1 MAELKHILAATDLSG
16 PARHAVERAALV
28 AAGSDAALAMI
39 HIANLAPLDQ
49 VRQLLSSEP
58 ERLEQDLV
66 DQLRDALRTL
76 AATIHERFGVTPAL
90 RVATGDLLPELLNH
104 AATLPAD
111 LLVLGARGSSFL
123 RHILLGTTAERL
135 LSSSRVPMLIVKQ
148 PPHEP
153 YRQLLVPVDFSA
165 SSLRAL
171 RLART
176 IAPRADISVLHV
188 FEVPFEGQLRY
199 ARPMKLRSSTTAP
212 SPTTRPGK
220 SRASCA
226 ASPNWMMP
234 GWNCWCARATCRNAF
249 SNRNRKLMRPDRH
262 WQARQGCHRGIAARA
277 GDPACAD
284 RSAGR
289 YPGEPVEHAISSH
302 AVRKWR
308 YPAAPCGGNDENSDH
323 RGFTRRGGRHG
334 GTPEQPGP

>member
-1 MAELKHILAATDLSG
+1 MAELKHILAATDLSA

-28 AAGSDAALAMI
+28 AAGNDAALAMI

-49 VRQLLSSEP
+49 IRQLLSSEP
-58 ERLEQDLV
+58 ERLKQDLV
-66 DQLRDALRTL
+66 DQLRESLRTL
-76 AATIHERFGVTPAL
+76 GASIHERFGITPAL

-135 LSSSRVPMLIVKQ
+135 LSSSRFPMLVVKQ

-153 YRQLLVPVDFSA
+153 YRQLLVPVDFSP

-176 IAPRADISVLHV
+176 IAPRADITVLHV

-199 ARPMKLRSSTTAP
+199 AGVDDSKIEHYRAIAHNQAWEKLRQLRTSAELDD
-212 SPTTRPGK
+212 
-220 SRASCA
+220 
-226 ASPNWMMP
+226 
-234 GWNCWCARATCRNAF
+234 ARVE
-249 SNRNRKLMRPDRH
+249 LLV
-262 WQARQGCHRGIAARA
+262 RQGDVSQRIIEQEQEADCDLIVVGKHGKDAIEELLLGRVTRHVLTESQ
-277 GDPACAD
+277 GDILV
-284 RSAGR
+284 SL
-289 YPGEPVEHAISSH
+289 
-302 AVRKWR
+302 
-308 YPAAPCGGNDENSDH
+308 
-323 RGFTRRGGRHG
+323 
-334 GTPEQPGP
+334 

>member
-1 MAELKHILAATDLSG
+1 MAELKHILAATDLSA

-28 AAGSDAALAMI
+28 AAGNDAALAMI

-49 VRQLLSSEP
+49 IRQLLSSEP

-66 DQLRDALRTL
+66 DQLRESLRTL
-76 AATIHERFGVTPAL
+76 GASIHERFGITPAL

-135 LSSSRVPMLIVKQ
+135 LSSSRFPMLVVKQ

-153 YRQLLVPVDFSA
+153 YRQLLVPVDFSP

-176 IAPRADISVLHV
+176 IAPRADITVLHV

-199 ARPMKLRSSTTAP
+199 AGVDDSKIEHYRAIAHNQAWEKLRQLRTSADLDD
-212 SPTTRPGK
+212 
-220 SRASCA
+220 
-226 ASPNWMMP
+226 
-234 GWNCWCARATCRNAF
+234 ARVE
-249 SNRNRKLMRPDRH
+249 LLV
-262 WQARQGCHRGIAARA
+262 RQGDVSQRIIEQEQEADCDLIVIGKHGKDAIEELLLGRVTRHVLTESQ
-277 GDPACAD
+277 GDILV
-284 RSAGR
+284 SL
-289 YPGEPVEHAISSH
+289 
-302 AVRKWR
+302 
-308 YPAAPCGGNDENSDH
+308 
-323 RGFTRRGGRHG
+323 
-334 GTPEQPGP
+334 

>member
-1 MAELKHILAATDLSG
+1 MAELKHILAATDLSA

-28 AAGSDAALAMI
+28 AAGNDAALAMI

-49 VRQLLSSEP
+49 IRQLLSSEP

-66 DQLRDALRTL
+66 DQLRESLRTL
-76 AATIHERFGVTPAL
+76 GASIHERFGITPAL

-135 LSSSRVPMLIVKQ
+135 LSSSRFPMLVVKQ

-153 YRQLLVPVDFSA
+153 YRQLLVPVDFSP

-176 IAPRADISVLHV
+176 IAPRADITVLHV

-199 ARPMKLRSSTTAP
+199 AGVDDSKIEHYRAIAHNQAWEKLRQLRTSAELDD
-212 SPTTRPGK
+212 
-220 SRASCA
+220 
-226 ASPNWMMP
+226 
-234 GWNCWCARATCRNAF
+234 ARVE
-249 SNRNRKLMRPDRH
+249 LLV
-262 WQARQGCHRGIAARA
+262 RQGDVSQRIIEQEQEADCDLIVIGKHGKDAIEELLLGRVTRHVLTESQ
-277 GDPACAD
+277 GDILV
-284 RSAGR
+284 SL
-289 YPGEPVEHAISSH
+289 
-302 AVRKWR
+302 
-308 YPAAPCGGNDENSDH
+308 
-323 RGFTRRGGRHG
+323 
-334 GTPEQPGP
+334 

>member
-28 AAGSDAALAMI
+28 AAGSDSALAMI

-135 LSSSRVPMLIVKQ
+135 LSSSRVPMLVVKQ

-199 ARPMKLRSSTTAP
+199 AGVDESKIEHYRAIAHNQAWEKLRQLRSSAELDD
-212 SPTTRPGK
+212 
-220 SRASCA
+220 
-226 ASPNWMMP
+226 
-234 GWNCWCARATCRNAF
+234 ARVE
-249 SNRNRKLMRPDRH
+249 LLV
-262 WQARQGCHRGIAARA
+262 RQGDVSQRILEQEQEADCDLIVIGKHGKDAIEELLLGRVTRHVLTEAQ
-277 GDPACAD
+277 GDILV
-284 RSAGR
+284 SL
-289 YPGEPVEHAISSH
+289 
-302 AVRKWR
+302 
-308 YPAAPCGGNDENSDH
+308 
-323 RGFTRRGGRHG
+323 
-334 GTPEQPGP
+334 

>member
-16 PARHAVERAALV
+16 PARHAVERAARV

-176 IAPRADISVLHV
+176 IAPRADISVHHV
-188 FEVPFEGQLRY
+188 VEVPFEGQLRY
-199 ARPMKLRSSTTAP
+199 AGVDEAKIEHYRAIAHNQAWEKLRQLRSSAELDD
-212 SPTTRPGK
+212 
-220 SRASCA
+220 
-226 ASPNWMMP
+226 
-234 GWNCWCARATCRNAF
+234 ARVE
-249 SNRNRKLMRPDRH
+249 LLV
-262 WQARQGCHRGIAARA
+262 RQGDVSQRILEQEQEADCDLIVIGKHGKDAIEELLLGRVTRHVLTEAQ
-277 GDPACAD
+277 GDILV
-284 RSAGR
+284 SL
-289 YPGEPVEHAISSH
+289 
-302 AVRKWR
+302 
-308 YPAAPCGGNDENSDH
+308 
-323 RGFTRRGGRHG
+323 
-334 GTPEQPGP
+334 

>member
-1 MAELKHILAATDLSG
+1 MAELKHILAATDLSA

-28 AAGSDAALAMI
+28 AAGNDAALAMI

-49 VRQLLSSEP
+49 IRQLLSSEP

-66 DQLRDALRTL
+66 DQLRESLRTL
-76 AATIHERFGVTPAL
+76 GASIHERFGITPAL

-135 LSSSRVPMLIVKQ
+135 LSSSRFPMLVVKQ

-171 RLART
+171 KLARR
-176 IAPRADISVLHV
+176 IAPHADITVLHV

-199 ARPMKLRSSTTAP
+199 AGVDDSKIEHYRAIAHNQAWEKLRQLRTSAELDD
-212 SPTTRPGK
+212 
-220 SRASCA
+220 
-226 ASPNWMMP
+226 
-234 GWNCWCARATCRNAF
+234 ARVE
-249 SNRNRKLMRPDRH
+249 LLV
-262 WQARQGCHRGIAARA
+262 RQGDVSQRIIEQEQEADCDLIVIGKHGKDAIEELLLGRVTRHVLTESQ
-277 GDPACAD
+277 GDILV
-284 RSAGR
+284 SL
-289 YPGEPVEHAISSH
+289 
-302 AVRKWR
+302 
-308 YPAAPCGGNDENSDH
+308 
-323 RGFTRRGGRHG
+323 
-334 GTPEQPGP
+334 

>member
-1 MAELKHILAATDLSG
+1 MAELKHILAATDLSA

-28 AAGSDAALAMI
+28 AAGNDAALAMI

-49 VRQLLSSEP
+49 IRQLLSSEP

-66 DQLRDALRTL
+66 DQLRESLRTL
-76 AATIHERFGVTPAL
+76 GASIHERFGITPAL

-135 LSSSRVPMLIVKQ
+135 LSSSRFPMLVVKQ

-171 RLART
+171 KLART
-176 IAPRADISVLHV
+176 IAPRADITVLHV

-199 ARPMKLRSSTTAP
+199 AGVDDSKIEHYRAIAHNQAWEKLRQLRTSAELDD
-212 SPTTRPGK
+212 
-220 SRASCA
+220 
-226 ASPNWMMP
+226 
-234 GWNCWCARATCRNAF
+234 ARVE
-249 SNRNRKLMRPDRH
+249 LLV
-262 WQARQGCHRGIAARA
+262 RQGDVSQRIIEQEQEADCDLIVVGKHGKDAIEELLLGRVTRHVLTESQ
-277 GDPACAD
+277 GDILV
-284 RSAGR
+284 SL
-289 YPGEPVEHAISSH
+289 
-302 AVRKWR
+302 
-308 YPAAPCGGNDENSDH
+308 
-323 RGFTRRGGRHG
+323 
-334 GTPEQPGP
+334 

>member
-1 MAELKHILAATDLSG
+1 MAELKHILAATDLSA

-28 AAGSDAALAMI
+28 AAGNDAALAMI

-49 VRQLLSSEP
+49 IRQLLSSEP

-135 LSSSRVPMLIVKQ
+135 LSSSRVPMLVVKQ

-199 ARPMKLRSSTTAP
+199 AGVDESKIEHYRAIAHNQAWEKLRQLRSSAELDD
-212 SPTTRPGK
+212 
-220 SRASCA
+220 
-226 ASPNWMMP
+226 
-234 GWNCWCARATCRNAF
+234 ARVE
-249 SNRNRKLMRPDRH
+249 LLV
-262 WQARQGCHRGIAARA
+262 RQGDVSQRILEQEQEADCDLIVIGKHGKDAIEELLLGRVTRHVLTEAQ
-277 GDPACAD
+277 GDILV
-284 RSAGR
+284 SL
-289 YPGEPVEHAISSH
+289 
-302 AVRKWR
+302 
-308 YPAAPCGGNDENSDH
+308 
-323 RGFTRRGGRHG
+323 
-334 GTPEQPGP
+334 

>member
-1 MAELKHILAATDLSG
+1 MAELKHILAATDLSA

-28 AAGSDAALAMI
+28 AAGNDAALAMI

-49 VRQLLSSEP
+49 IRQLLSSEP

-66 DQLRDALRTL
+66 DQLRESLRTL
-76 AATIHERFGVTPAL
+76 GASIHERFGITPAL

-135 LSSSRVPMLIVKQ
+135 LSSSRFPMLVVKQ

-153 YRQLLVPVDFSA
+153 YRQLLVPVDFSP

-176 IAPRADISVLHV
+176 IAPRADITVLHV

-199 ARPMKLRSSTTAP
+199 VGVDDSKIEHYRAIAHNQAWEKLRQLRTSAELDD
-212 SPTTRPGK
+212 
-220 SRASCA
+220 
-226 ASPNWMMP
+226 
-234 GWNCWCARATCRNAF
+234 ARVE
-249 SNRNRKLMRPDRH
+249 LLV
-262 WQARQGCHRGIAARA
+262 RQGDVSQRIIEQEQEADCDLIVVGKHGKDAIEELLLGRVTRHVLTESQ
-277 GDPACAD
+277 GDILV
-284 RSAGR
+284 SL
-289 YPGEPVEHAISSH
+289 
-302 AVRKWR
+302 
-308 YPAAPCGGNDENSDH
+308 
-323 RGFTRRGGRHG
+323 
-334 GTPEQPGP
+334 

>member
-1 MAELKHILAATDLSG
+1 MAELKHILAATDLSA

-28 AAGSDAALAMI
+28 AAGNDAALAMI

-135 LSSSRVPMLIVKQ
+135 LSSSRVPMLVVKQ

-199 ARPMKLRSSTTAP
+199 AGVDESKIEHYRAIAHNQAWEKLRQLRSSAELDD
-212 SPTTRPGK
+212 
-220 SRASCA
+220 
-226 ASPNWMMP
+226 
-234 GWNCWCARATCRNAF
+234 ARVE
-249 SNRNRKLMRPDRH
+249 LLV
-262 WQARQGCHRGIAARA
+262 RQGDVSQRILEQEQEADCDLIVIGKHGKDAIEELLLGRVTRHVLTEAQ
-277 GDPACAD
+277 GDILV
-284 RSAGR
+284 SL
-289 YPGEPVEHAISSH
+289 
-302 AVRKWR
+302 
-308 YPAAPCGGNDENSDH
+308 
-323 RGFTRRGGRHG
+323 
-334 GTPEQPGP
+334 

>member
-135 LSSSRVPMLIVKQ
+135 LSSSRFPMLVVKQ

-153 YRQLLVPVDFSA
+153 YRQLLVPVDFSP

-199 ARPMKLRSSTTAP
+199 AGVDEAKIEHYRAIAHNQAWEKLRQLRSSAELDD
-212 SPTTRPGK
+212 
-220 SRASCA
+220 
-226 ASPNWMMP
+226 
-234 GWNCWCARATCRNAF
+234 ARVE
-249 SNRNRKLMRPDRH
+249 LLV
-262 WQARQGCHRGIAARA
+262 RQGDVSQRILEQEQEADCDLIVIGKHGKDAIEELLLGRVTRHVLTEAQ
-277 GDPACAD
+277 GDILV
-284 RSAGR
+284 SL
-289 YPGEPVEHAISSH
+289 
-302 AVRKWR
+302 
-308 YPAAPCGGNDENSDH
+308 
-323 RGFTRRGGRHG
+323 
-334 GTPEQPGP
+334 

>member
-1 MAELKHILAATDLSG
+1 MAELKHILAATDLSA

-28 AAGSDAALAMI
+28 AAGNDAALAMI

-49 VRQLLSSEP
+49 IRQLLSSEP

-66 DQLRDALRTL
+66 DQLRESLRTL
-76 AATIHERFGVTPAL
+76 GASIHERFGITPAL

-135 LSSSRVPMLIVKQ
+135 LSSSRVPMLVVKQ

-199 ARPMKLRSSTTAP
+199 AGVDESKIEHYRAIAHNQAWEKLRQLRSSADLDD
-212 SPTTRPGK
+212 
-220 SRASCA
+220 
-226 ASPNWMMP
+226 
-234 GWNCWCARATCRNAF
+234 ARVE
-249 SNRNRKLMRPDRH
+249 LLV
-262 WQARQGCHRGIAARA
+262 RQGDVSQRILEQEQEADCDLIVIGKHGKDAIEELLLGRVTRHVLTEAQ
-277 GDPACAD
+277 GDILV
-284 RSAGR
+284 SL
-289 YPGEPVEHAISSH
+289 
-302 AVRKWR
+302 
-308 YPAAPCGGNDENSDH
+308 
-323 RGFTRRGGRHG
+323 
-334 GTPEQPGP
+334 

>member
-1 MAELKHILAATDLSG
+1 MAELKHILAGTVLSG
-16 PARHAVERAALV
+16 PARNAVERAALV
-28 AAGSDAALAMI
+28 AAVRDVALDMI
-39 HIANLAPLDQ
+39 HIANLSPLDQ

-90 RVATGDLLPELLNH
+90 RVATGDLLPELLHH
-104 AATLPAD
+104 AAPLPAD

-135 LSSSRVPMLIVKQ
+135 LSSSRVPMLVVKQ

-199 ARPMKLRSSTTAP
+199 AGVDESKIEHYRAIAHNQAWEKLRQLRSSAELDD
-212 SPTTRPGK
+212 
-220 SRASCA
+220 
-226 ASPNWMMP
+226 
-234 GWNCWCARATCRNAF
+234 ARVE
-249 SNRNRKLMRPDRH
+249 LLV
-262 WQARQGCHRGIAARA
+262 RQGDVSQRILEQEQEADCDLIVIGKHGKDAIEELLLGRVTRHVLTEAQ
-277 GDPACAD
+277 GDILV
-284 RSAGR
+284 SL
-289 YPGEPVEHAISSH
+289 
-302 AVRKWR
+302 
-308 YPAAPCGGNDENSDH
+308 
-323 RGFTRRGGRHG
+323 
-334 GTPEQPGP
+334 

>member
-1 MAELKHILAATDLSG
+1 MAELNHILAATDLSA

-28 AAGSDAALAMI
+28 AAGNDAALAMI

-49 VRQLLSSEP
+49 IRQLLSSEP

-66 DQLRDALRTL
+66 DQLRESLRTL
-76 AATIHERFGVTPAL
+76 GASIHERFGITPAL

-135 LSSSRVPMLIVKQ
+135 LSSSRFPMLVVKQ

-153 YRQLLVPVDFSA
+153 YRQLLVPVDFSP

-176 IAPRADISVLHV
+176 IAPRADITVLHV

-199 ARPMKLRSSTTAP
+199 AGVDDSKIEHYRAIAHNQAWEKLRQLRTSAELDD
-212 SPTTRPGK
+212 
-220 SRASCA
+220 
-226 ASPNWMMP
+226 
-234 GWNCWCARATCRNAF
+234 ARVE
-249 SNRNRKLMRPDRH
+249 LLV
-262 WQARQGCHRGIAARA
+262 RQGDVSQRIIEQEQEADCDLIVIGKHGKDAIEELLLGRVTRHVLTESQ
-277 GDPACAD
+277 GDILV
-284 RSAGR
+284 SL
-289 YPGEPVEHAISSH
+289 
-302 AVRKWR
+302 
-308 YPAAPCGGNDENSDH
+308 
-323 RGFTRRGGRHG
+323 
-334 GTPEQPGP
+334 